1 MIARMI
7 LMIIWVALGIGRA
20 SCVCLN
26 VILTS
31 GKILSLL
38 VGLHVIHILIRI
50 RGRYFMDRRA
60 CNGSVDLSLLPERH
74 PIII

>member
-1 MIARMI
+1 MI
-7 LMIIWVALGIGRA
+7 LMIVWVALGVGRA

-31 GKILSLL
+31 GKFLSLL
-38 VGLHVIHILIRI
+38 VVLHVIHILNRT
-50 RGRYFMDRRA
+50 RGGRYFMDRRG
-60 CNGSVDLSLLPERH
+60 CNGSVDLSLLPDRH